1 MFKSSL
7 AKEGLLSKLALALAL
22 VIASGPLAAF
32 AQSPSQNQPPVNPT
46 ITAAPDKL
54 KEKVSVPELPEYTG
68 KSKYLHGLIYPSS
81 TDNKKGPTYVMVF
94 NTKESENQVRDWWL
108 NSLRQYR
115 WNITYSSAD
124 VVQGTNK
131 DGSSCIVQI
140 GGPVIGQ
147 AKDDKSSYV
156 IRYQAG
162 KP

>member
-7 AKEGLLSKLALALAL
+7 AKAGSLSKPALAIAL
-22 VIASGPLAAF
+22 VIASSSLAAF
-32 AQSPSQNQPPVNPT
+32 AQQNNQPPGSST
-46 ITAAPDKL
+46 SSGSPDKL
-54 KEKVSVPELPEYTG
+54 KEKVTVPELPEYTG
-68 KSKYLHGLIYPSS
+68 KSKYLHGLVYPSNP
-81 TDNKKGPTYVMVF
+81 DNKKGPTYVMVF
-94 NTKESENQVRDWWL
+94 NTKETESQVHDWWL
-108 NSLRQYR
+108 NSLRQYK
-115 WNITYSSAD
+115 WNITYTSAD

-147 AKDDKSSYV
+147 AKDDRASYV

>member
-7 AKEGLLSKLALALAL
+7 ATAGLMTKPALAMAL
-22 VIASGPLAAF
+22 VIAGGSLAAF
-32 AQSPSQNQPPVNPT
+32 AQAPSQNQAPVNAP
-46 ITAAPDKL
+46 ITGNPDKL

-68 KSKYLHGLIYPSS
+68 KSKYLHGLIYASS
-81 TDNKKGPTYVMVF
+81 TDQKKGPTYVMVF
-94 NTKESENQVRDWWL
+94 NTKETENQVRDWWL

-115 WNITYSSAD
+115 WNITYTSSD

-147 AKDDKSSYV
+147 AKDDRSSYV
-156 IRYQAG
+156 VRYQAG